1 MGSGVHLLGYFF
13 TEHAKQLISRGI
25 LYSLIPK
32 DRSRTIKQF
41 EIHDGNRSFVK

>member
-32 DRSRTIKQF
+32 DEVELSSSLKSMSAT
-41 EIHDGNRSFVK
+41 GLL